1 MANSPEA
8 SLKEAV
14 RNLNNCEESLLPM
27 IESALEKNKD
37 LGIEGGDV
45 MLAIIYERL
54 VKARDLVTDA
64 LNWDEPEK

>member
-14 RNLNNCEESLLPM
+14 SKLTMCEEDLMPFLKDGIHYELLY
-27 IESALEKNKD
+27 EK
-37 LGIEGGDV
+37 I
-45 MLAIIYERL
+45 

-64 LNWDEPEK
+64 LNWDEPER